1 MAKRSVDAKHTLR
14 EVLLL
19 QLLGKHPN
27 VREKLLCWLR
37 VSSNEQSTNGL
48 SMSGSD
54 HLAS

>member
-27 VREKLLCWLR
+27 V
-37 VSSNEQSTNGL
+37 STYRFL
-48 SMSGSD
+48 FPDS
-54 HLAS
+54 